1 MFDPDTAP
9 FFGPSTIVYPSV
21 TESAPRYGQLDALD
35 FNAVAQLYNL
45 AYLDTLFHTL
55 IHIGQD
61 YAHGD
66 SYSG

>member
-21 TESAPRYGQLDALD
+21 TESAPRYGQLDPLD

-45 AYLDTLFHTL
+45 AYLDTFVDTLFY
-55 IHIGQD
+55 IGQD
-61 YAHGD
+61 FAHAD